1 MFSLQ
6 VQFRLK
12 QIVDADPESK
22 EQLLREL
29 EEFAFRGIP
38 DFQKSM
44 RCVEGAQYVEEQD
57 HSSKMEAHQ
66 AKQKELIQ
74 QLKQQLED
82 LERYAYETG
91 EAGMPQTLIVER
103 QKVIIGELL
112 SFIHSVLLFN
122 PFGWTDQMKNKL
134 PLNIDELDKLSLDEL
149 RQQVDAAIGQLVNP
163 LKMKEQLVCQLK
175 TQITDLERF
184 IEFLQGPGGENPGA
198 ANGPCICSVHN
209 MTKPA
214 YSASAGRPTSAK
226 SQQITDKVRQ

>member
-1 MFSLQ
+1 MFFLQ

-103 QKVIIGELL
+103 QKVIIG
-112 SFIHSVLLFN
+112 
-122 PFGWTDQMKNKL
+122 
-134 PLNIDELDKLSLDEL
+134 
-149 RQQVDAAIGQLVNP
+149 
-163 LKMKEQLVCQLK
+163 
-175 TQITDLERF
+175 
-184 IEFLQGPGGENPGA
+184 
-198 ANGPCICSVHN
+198 
-209 MTKPA
+209 
-214 YSASAGRPTSAK
+214 
-226 SQQITDKVRQ
+226 